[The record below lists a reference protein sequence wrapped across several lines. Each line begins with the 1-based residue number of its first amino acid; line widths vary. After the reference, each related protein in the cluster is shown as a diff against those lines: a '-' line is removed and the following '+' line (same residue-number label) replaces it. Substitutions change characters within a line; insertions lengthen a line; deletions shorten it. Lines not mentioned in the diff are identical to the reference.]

1 MGCVVNG
8 IGEGK
13 NADLGLAG
21 GKNMY
26 AIFKKGKIIREVNE
40 KNALIVQPE
49 DVEGLSKAI
58 VKLAENPKLRSEI
71 ARNGLETA
79 RMLDWHNATEL
90 FEKCMWEALI
100 CYDT

>member
-13 NADLGLAG
+13 NSDLGLAG

-40 KNALIVQPE
+40 KNAL
-49 DVEGLSKAI
+49 
-58 VKLAENPKLRSEI
+58 
-71 ARNGLETA
+71 
-79 RMLDWHNATEL
+79 NAL
-90 FEKCMWEALI
+90 FEEIDKF
-100 CYDT
+100 